1 MGWQCSGA
9 KEGGGTVP
17 EANEAAA
24 DIEEVRAW
32 AVGLEALHA
41 RIAPRFARAEPR
53 RRVLAY
59 LRGLLGNVG
68 RKNGWQLAEHAGEAT
83 PDGMQRLLATADW
96 DPDLVRDDLRGYV
109 VEYLGDPAAV
119 LVVDETGFL
128 KKGTTSVG
136 VQRQYS
142 GTAGKVD
149 NCQLGVFVAYA
160 SSRGRA
166 FIDRELYLPRCWTDD
181 PARCRA
187 ARVPEEVGFQT
198 KPQLA
203 RVMLERALDAGVPA
217 SWVTA
222 DEVYGGDPALRGWL
236 EDRGVSYVLAVK
248 GSEPLGT
255 ATQGS
260 VRATAA
266 QLAACV
272 PVEQWVA
279 CSAGHGAKGRRLYD
293 WARVELAVPAGP
305 GMARWLLVRRSRRDG
320 ELAFYACFGPAETSL
335 LGLVRVAGTRWA
347 VEEGFQQAK
356 NEVGL
361 DHYEVRRWP
370 GWYRHI
376 TLALLA
382 HAFLVITRAKATTSD
397 RAKGDAAA

>member
-1 MGWQCSGA
+1 
-9 KEGGGTVP
+9 VP

-24 DIEEVRAW
+24 AIEEVRAW
-32 AVGLEALHA
+32 AAGLGALHA
-41 RIAPRFARAEPR
+41 RISPRFARAEPR

-59 LRGLLGNVG
+59 LCGLLGNVG
-68 RKNGWQLAEHAGEAT
+68 RKNGWQLAEHAGERT

-109 VEYLGDPAAV
+109 VEQLGDPAGV

-149 NCQLGVFVAYA
+149 NCQLGVFLAYA
-160 SSRGRA
+160 SPRGRA

-187 ARVPEEVGFQT
+187 ARVPEEVGFRT

-203 RVMLERALDAGVPA
+203 RVLLERALDAGVPA
-217 SWVTA
+217 AWVTA
-222 DEVYGGDPALRGWL
+222 DEVYGGDPTLRRWL
-236 EDRGVSYVLAVK
+236 EDRGMAYVLAVK
-248 GSEPLGT
+248 GTEPLVT

-260 VRATAA
+260 TRATAT
-266 QLAACV
+266 QVAASV
-272 PVEQWVA
+272 PAEQWVP

-293 WARVELAVPAGP
+293 WARIQLAAPAAAGCQ
-305 GMARWLLVRRSRRDG
+305 RWLLVRRRRRDG
-320 ELAFYACFGPAETSL
+320 ELAFYACHGPASTSL
-335 LGLVRVAGTRWA
+335 VGLVRVAGARWA
-347 VEEGFQQAK
+347 VEMCQPQCT
-356 NEVGL
+356 
-361 DHYEVRRWP
+361 
-370 GWYRHI
+370 HI
-376 TLALLA
+376 CG
-382 HAFLVITRAKATTSD
+382 RAA
-397 RAKGDAAA
+397 